1 MNQKLTLSIE
11 QDAIEKGKQYAKNNN
26 RTLSSMVEDFLL
38 FLDTDDRLGE
48 HVIPISKKLSS
59 LVGIGEGS
67 ISATNYRQHLIEKNN
82 V

>member
-38 FLDTDDRLGE
+38 FLDTDDRLGD
-48 HVIPISKKLSS
+48 HAIPISKKLSS